1 MRRTGKTG
9 STGRLLAA
17 FQPPKSLN
25 AYIDNNTY
33 TRQIVGMIH
42 ETLLSVDSTTTEFVP
57 YLAPCRP
64 PVKPGHVRLRA
75 RFVDEHEAPR
85 LPEPDFFRPQLTGF
99 PDVVSVLL
107 ARPERLFLYVMPIAS
122 RA

>member
-33 TRQIVGMIH
+33 TRQTAGRH
-42 ETLLSVDSTTTEFVP
+42 
-57 YLAPCRP
+57 RQ
-64 PVKPGHVRLRA
+64 
-75 RFVDEHEAPR
+75 
-85 LPEPDFFRPQLTGF
+85 EPAGRPQRSTHN
-99 PDVVSVLL
+99 VQVLCGAQAAL
-107 ARPERLFLYVMPIAS
+107 AEDDGQKKV
-122 RA
+122 